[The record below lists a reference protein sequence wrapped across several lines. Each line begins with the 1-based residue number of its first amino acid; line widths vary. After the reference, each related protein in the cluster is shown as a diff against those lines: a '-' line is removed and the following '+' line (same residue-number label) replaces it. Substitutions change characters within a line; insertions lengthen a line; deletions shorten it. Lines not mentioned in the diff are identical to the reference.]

1 MRDGVPLR
9 LERRGIRTMARS
21 RPRWLIAALSA
32 ILAVVLVFVV
42 LAAVVGLGRAIYWAV
57 NLLIPVVVIL
67 VVVVGTVG
75 LLVREGGRV
84 LDNDGGRVLDSRDKP
99 PSTTFRRTPQR
110 GEGFSRGVYWLLV
123 SLFLLA
129 GVAMTYFFWL
139 VIRDQWIHERLL
151 VAERFD
157 SADSMRI
164 LFALLASVAVPSGL
178 LWRHYRRIDSY
189 GSPLEPL
196 FMVVFTLCVALAAVV
211 VLPAVFAG

>member
-1 MRDGVPLR
+1 MD
-9 LERRGIRTMARS
+9 I
-21 RPRWLIAALSA
+21 
-32 ILAVVLVFVV
+32 
-42 LAAVVGLGRAIYWAV
+42 
-57 NLLIPVVVIL
+57 
-67 VVVVGTVG
+67 
-75 LLVREGGRV
+75 
-84 LDNDGGRVLDSRDKP
+84 DGGKVLDSRDKP
-99 PSTTFRRTPQR
+99 PSTTFRRPSQDK
-110 GEGFSRGVYWLLV
+110 GFSRGVYWLLL

-157 SADSMRI
+157 SADTMRI

-189 GSPLEPL
+189 GSPLEPF

-211 VLPAVFAG
+211 LLPALFAG